1 MDSPNSLET
10 LIKEY
15 IAMNDARVQSHDAT
29 LRTLENQIGQ
39 IANALNVRPQ
49 GSLPSNT
56 EDPRREGKEHCKAI
70 LLRNGREIERREK
83 PKAVQNEPTSIQEQD
98 EPHQQEEI
106 LLVELILDMF
116 LCSEKMNKCKGGRFG
131 RIGRDSR
138 KQFCIGI
145 SLTEQSVLKMLRECY
160 SISGKIWGAICAEN
174 A

>member
-1 MDSPNSLET
+1 MDSSSSLEN

-15 IAMNDARVQSHDAT
+15 IAKNDARVQSHDAT
-29 LRTLENQIGQ
+29 LRSLENQIGQ

-98 EPHQQEEI
+98 EQQQQEEI
-106 LLVELILDMF
+106 LRTMKKNLWSSL
-116 LCSEKMNKCKGGRFG
+116 FG
-131 RIGRDSR
+131 
-138 KQFCIGI
+138 
-145 SLTEQSVLKMLRECY
+145 
-160 SISGKIWGAICAEN
+160 
-174 A
+174 